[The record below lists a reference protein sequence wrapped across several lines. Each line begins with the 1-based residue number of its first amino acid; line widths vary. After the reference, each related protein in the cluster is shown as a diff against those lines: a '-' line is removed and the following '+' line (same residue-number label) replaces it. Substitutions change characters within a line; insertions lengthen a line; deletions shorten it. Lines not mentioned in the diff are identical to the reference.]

1 MPAFDL
7 GGGTMVPANP
17 YDARQM
23 ADYLASDISEAR
35 SLIWT
40 LNIELTPVYAI
51 EPKGPFAREAYLA
64 LQELLAGQIQA
75 SSSDNYIERVSIPG
89 ILSGRTI
96 KLFSGQVVPVIEPQ
110 STRGLYGWKINN
122 LVNAA
127 FAQVQAAEGNADEEA
142 MRRTLDSFLN
152 RIYYDLR
159 NLGTTSQDRALNFAA
174 TNAFQAT
181 VTFGEAVAEG
191 MELDSITVEKSPFCR
206 LDSDCWDV
214 KLKFF
219 DPENSR
225 RAKKI
230 FRFTIDVSDLIP
242 VTLGDVKSWSS
253 PY

>member
-1 MPAFDL
+1 
-7 GGGTMVPANP
+7 
-17 YDARQM
+17 M

-64 LQELLAGQIQA
+64 LQELLAGQIQPG
-75 SSSDNYIERVSIPG
+75 SSKDYIERVSIPG
-89 ILSGRTI
+89 LQSGRTV

-122 LVNAA
+122 LVEAA
-127 FAQVQAAEGNADEEA
+127 FAQVQAAEGEANEEA

-159 NLGTTSQDRALNFAA
+159 NLGTTSQDRALNFAV
-174 TNAFQAT
+174 TNAFQAA
-181 VTFGEAVAEG
+181 VTFSEAVAEG

-253 PY
+253 PI